1 MLETIGV
8 SSMNDLLVDIPQTLR
23 LESLQLPA
31 GLSEFETMAQV
42 TALAKRNRVFA
53 DRLTFRGGGVYRR
66 FIPAAVA
73 AVTSK
78 PEFYTAYTPYQAEA
92 SQGTL
97 QAIFEF
103 QTLIAEL
110 TALDVA
116 NASLYDGATAV
127 AEAAMMAFV
136 QTGRNEVIVSGY
148 VHPEYVQVLRAF
160 GDGRGIKVRKD
171 GEPNKKTAA
180 VIFQQP
186 DFLGLLVD
194 PRALTAAAH
203 DAGALAIAVVDPIS
217 LAVLAPPGEYGADIA
232 VGEGQ
237 QLGMAPSFGG
247 PHVGFIACRKELVR
261 KLPGRLVGTA
271 HDVQGRRGFVLALA
285 AREQHIRRE
294 KATSNICTNHSLCAL
309 AAAVYLTYM
318 GPYGLRQ
325 VAEVSFKRAHAL
337 AERLAAL
344 PGWPRLSEPELMR
357 HYSRLASLNYS
368 ISENFYPLGSCTM
381 KYNPVANE
389 AAAALPGFAG
399 LHPYQ
404 DEETV
409 QGALELMWRLE
420 QALCAVVGVDRVTLQ
435 PAAGAHG
442 EWTALRMIRAYQH
455 SRGEARTEVLVP
467 DSAHGTNPASAA
479 LSGFQVVEVKSG
491 GDGRISLADLESKL
505 SPRTSALMLTNPNTL
520 GLFERE
526 ILDIAELVH
535 STGAMLY
542 YDGANLNAFMGICRP
557 GDMGFDAVHMN
568 LPKTFTT
575 SPGRGGPGAGPVGV
589 KTELVPFLPSPTVER
604 TNGRLTFDHKPPQSI
619 GRVRSFYGNFGM
631 LVRAYTYILAMG
643 GDGLSQ
649 ASRDA
654 VLSANY
660 LRKLLDGHLEMPH
673 DGPCMHEFV
682 ASAHNLTVQDGV
694 RALDLAKALLD
705 REFYAPTVYFPL
717 VVPEAIMVEPTETE
731 SKATLDAF
739 AQAVREIVAQA
750 KTDPQGL
757 HQEPKRTPVGRLDE
771 VAAARRINAYL
782 QGQSEDPVLRWKA
795 AAESPS

>member
-1 MLETIGV
+1 MTEPLSFEL
-8 SSMNDLLVDIPQTLR
+8 SRPAVDPPR
-23 LESLQLPA
+23 LPDANVAGPSPADVLP
-31 GLSEFETMAQV
+31 
-42 TALAKRNRVFA
+42 
-53 DRLTFRGGGVYRR
+53 RR
-66 FIPAAVA
+66 A
-73 AVTSK
+73 
-78 PEFYTAYTPYQAEA
+78 
-92 SQGTL
+92 
-97 QAIFEF
+97 
-103 QTLIAEL
+103 
-110 TALDVA
+110 
-116 NASLYDGATAV
+116 
-127 AEAAMMAFV
+127 
-136 QTGRNEVIVSGY
+136 
-148 VHPEYVQVLRAF
+148 LRA
-160 GDGRGIKVRKD
+160 K
-171 GEPNKKTAA
+171 
-180 VIFQQP
+180 
-186 DFLGLLVD
+186 
-194 PRALTAAAH
+194 
-203 DAGALAIAVVDPIS
+203 
-217 LAVLAPPGEYGADIA
+217 PPG
-232 VGEGQ
+232 
-237 QLGMAPSFGG
+237 L
-247 PHVGFIACRKELVR
+247 
-261 KLPGRLVGTA
+261 
-271 HDVQGRRGFVLALA
+271 
-285 AREQHIRRE
+285 
-294 KATSNICTNHSLCAL
+294 
-309 AAAVYLTYM
+309 
-318 GPYGLRQ
+318 
-325 VAEVSFKRAHAL
+325 
-337 AERLAAL
+337 
-344 PGWPRLSEPELMR
+344 PRLSEPEIMR
-357 HYSRLASLNYS
+357 HYSRMASLNYS

-381 KYNPVANE
+381 KYNPVVNE
-389 AAAALPGFAG
+389 AAAALPGFAE

-420 QALCAVVGVDRVTLQ
+420 QALCAIVGVDRVTLQ

-568 LPKTFTT
+568 LHKTFTT
-575 SPGRGGPGAGPVGV
+575 PHGGGGPGAGPVGV
-589 KTELVPFLPSPTVER
+589 KSELVPFLPAPTVER
-604 TNGRLTFDHKPPQSI
+604 TNGRLTLDHKRPQSI